1 MEDQKVK
8 KKTKSIISETTDSDN
23 KDNEEI
29 PKKRGRKP
37 KSQLQEQ
44 KQSISV
50 PVCSMIN
57 KPILIK
63 LKLSREDTDR
73 INNQLSQMFS
83 KEYSP
88 VANTPTAFNTGD
100 SESFVRLRVTK
111 HTNHN
116 LNHSHSTSVQ
126 EPGLGDQMCNDTN
139 KIISLPELF
148 SKGVWPEKTNIKCWW
163 CTLSFETVPCFI
175 PTKFHNGK
183 YTILGCFCS
192 FNCAMAYNLY
202 SLDQNQH
209 ERLRKCSLLHTLY
222 YEIHGETEQVKE
234 ILPAPPKEVM
244 IGYGGKLTIEQ
255 YRGLIKEC
263 NISSYKSI
271 YPPIS
276 GISFQLEDISKNSN
290 NSRQVNGAVNQYVLE
305 RSKPPPNNRKK
316 VTRKFIRIVH

>member
-1 MEDQKVK
+1 MEDQKV
-8 KKTKSIISETTDSDN
+8 SIDD
-23 KDNEEI
+23 I

-44 KQSISV
+44 KQSILV

-63 LKLSREDTDR
+63 LKLSREDTER
-73 INNQLSQMFS
+73 INNQLNQMFS

-100 SESFVRLRVTK
+100 SESFVRLRVAK
-111 HTNHN
+111 HPHNATHNSSIQDTN
-116 LNHSHSTSVQ
+116 SG
-126 EPGLGDQMCNDTN
+126 EQMCNDTN

-255 YRGLIKEC
+255 YRDLIKEC
-263 NISSYKSI
+263 NISSYKII

-276 GISFQLEDISKNSN
+276 GISFQLEDISKNGN
-290 NSRQVNGAVNQYVLE
+290 NTQQVNQYVLE

-316 VTRKFIRIVH
+316 VTRKFIKIVH

>member
-8 KKTKSIISETTDSDN
+8 KKTKSIISETT
-23 KDNEEI
+23 DNEEI

-50 PVCSMIN
+50 PICNMIN

-73 INNQLSQMFS
+73 INNQLNQMFS

-111 HTNHN
+111 HTN
-116 LNHSHSTSVQ
+116 LNHSTSVQ
-126 EPGLGDQMCNDTN
+126 EPCSGDQMCNDTN

-192 FNCAMAYNLY
+192 FNCAMSYNLY

-263 NISSYKSI
+263 NISSYKII

-276 GISFQLEDISKNSN
+276 GISFQLEDISK

-305 RSKPPPNNRKK
+305 RSKPPPNSRKK